1 MEISNENKPWTIK
14 VVSLVLFILYSL
26 ILIGSINALESS
38 LSNVGLLSLGFVL
51 LFTNIGVF
59 FFLLG
64 KGQIYKTQ
72 LSIFILMLILTSICI
87 YPMLRDKDFS
97 DIMNTLQLIMC
108 VGFVIYISFLKLDY
122 SKLKLL
128 NIATVIFVFVHFS
141 IWIYLGFP
149 SMFASFYPNPNLVG
163 PYMFYTSFFLIIGAK
178 YSRIKILYYLLLF
191 VSLLL
196 ILASDSRSILVSV
209 GTAFVVFLFWKLI
222 TKNRFIRILFFSLL
236 ITAFLSFIFIYPHI
250 PQYSFFVPLENWML
264 THTGKSIMSGRNDIW
279 IPLTLMVEQQPYF
292 GYGMNTVAT
301 DLIGYDKSAH
311 NLYLN
316 TLMQIGYVGFSCFV
330 LILFVIWMRL
340 SSVKDDFLVRLSG
353 SFMIATLV
361 HQNFEITLFQNQ
373 LSIGILQWLI
383 IGVGL
388 SRIFNN
394 QKESL

>member
-1 MEISNENKPWTIK
+1 MEISNENKPGTIK

-38 LSNVGLLSLGFVL
+38 ISNVGLISLGFVL
-51 LFTNIGVF
+51 LFANVGVY

-87 YPMLRDKDFS
+87 YPTLRDKDFS
-97 DIMNTLQLIMC
+97 DIMNILQLIMC

-128 NIATVIFVFVHFS
+128 NIATIIFVFVHFS
-141 IWIYLGFP
+141 IWIISGFP
-149 SMFASFYPNPNLVG
+149 GMFSSFYPNSNLVG

-196 ILASDSRSILVSV
+196 ILASDSRSILLSV
-209 GTAFVVFLFWKLI
+209 GTTFVVFLFWKLI
-222 TKNRFIRILFFSLL
+222 TKNRFIRILFFLLL
-236 ITAFLSFIFIYPHI
+236 IMAFLSFIFIYPNI

-279 IPLTLMVEQQPYF
+279 IPLTAMVEQQPYF

-301 DLIGYDKSAH
+301 DLIGHDKSAH

-316 TLMQIGYVGFSCFV
+316 TLMQIGYVGFSV
-330 LILFVIWMRL
+330 LIIILFTIWMRL
-340 SSVKDDFLVRLSG
+340 TSVKDDFFVRLSG
-353 SFMIATLV
+353 AYMIAILV

-383 IGVGL
+383 IAIGL
-388 SRIFNN
+388 SRIFNKK
-394 QKESL
+394 KESL